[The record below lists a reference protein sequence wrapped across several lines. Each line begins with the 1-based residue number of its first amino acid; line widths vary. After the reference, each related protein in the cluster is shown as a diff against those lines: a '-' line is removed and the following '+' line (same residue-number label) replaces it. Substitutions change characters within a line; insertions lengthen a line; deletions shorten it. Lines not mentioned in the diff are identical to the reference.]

1 MRRRPCLLLLL
12 LVLFLP
18 PRCDSTV
25 VASVLILGVDD
36 VASSLIPDTIF
47 PLLVGLT
54 NATTV
59 DPGHAD
65 VDALLGKTAK
75 VLFPNGSFYSFA
87 LVYVTRIRFTLHT
100 PNDEAAAA
108 MLRCC
113 LSRPLPPD
121 RAIACEDVAVEQ
133 PLAFFL
139 TPWPSYVGFS
149 VVAVWVLTVA
159 GFVSFLLC
167 NRQPKKTALGG
178 SMFTATRINVQLAA
192 PRSSRDPRGISGRPP
207 ARGGASSA
215 FVLAR

>member
-1 MRRRPCLLLLL
+1 M
-12 LVLFLP
+12 LFLP
-18 PRCDSTV
+18 PPCNSTV
-25 VASVLILGVDD
+25 VASVLILGVGD
-36 VASSLIPDTIF
+36 VTSSLIPDTIF
-47 PLLVGLT
+47 PVLVGLT

-121 RAIACEDVAVEQ
+121 RAIACEDVVVEQ

-149 VVAVWVLTVA
+149 VVGVWVLTVA
-159 GFVSFLLC
+159 AFLSFLLC
-167 NRQPKKTALGG
+167 RHQPKKNMG
-178 SMFTATRINVQLAA
+178 SMFTATRINVSLAA

-207 ARGGASSA
+207 ARGGASSV